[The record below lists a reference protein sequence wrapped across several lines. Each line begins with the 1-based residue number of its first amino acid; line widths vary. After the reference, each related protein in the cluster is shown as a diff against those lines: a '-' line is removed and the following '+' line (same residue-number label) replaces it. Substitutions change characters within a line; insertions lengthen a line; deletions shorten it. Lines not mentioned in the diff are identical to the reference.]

1 MAYVRCQVLKEM
13 VCNEN
18 QAMWGNFLSPQL
30 TSSTSQELFIIFIGV
45 SLSSW
50 NELMLKMN

>member
-18 QAMWGNFLSPQL
+18 QAMWGNFLSSHL